1 MGSELLLRVALFG
14 ALSIGS
20 QAQNVT
26 VPATMNGIEGGGGTS
41 IPFGTNQSCR
51 YQCVYDAEEL
61 PWTGPRVIT
70 GLMLR
75 PDGVLTATPAKGFL
89 DISVLV
95 STTTRN
101 SATASA
107 VFADNYGVDA
117 TWVISRQPLML
128 PAQPL
133 LTSTAQLPRP
143 ANIPLVFQVPWAYGL
158 TPATTTLPAPRNLLI
173 EIHIHFQP
181 AGPYRLDNLSSC
193 TATQAPFGQVQAP
206 CEYTAGQPVTVI
218 GDNSMLAGLDYSW
231 QVANMPPSMPF
242 LLAVNLTNTGGLL
255 GNPAW
260 PLPYPMFDPA
270 NPSQPSQAF
279 APLQYSAPDCWMN
292 INMPALL
299 SGVTDASG
307 TGFATSTL
315 PAGRQFVGVTFY
327 TQALVLAPT
336 ANPLRLITTLGF
348 SSTVCGPL
356 GVARN
361 FAFYNNAATPPAAP
375 PTSGSIQYGVGMI
388 FDVQ

>member
-1 MGSELLLRVALFG
+1 MGSELLLRAVLFGTLSFVAL
-14 ALSIGS
+14 
-20 QAQNVT
+20 AQNIT
-26 VPATMNGIEGGGGTS
+26 VPAAMNGIEGGGGTS

-107 VFADNYGVDA
+107 VFAENYGVDA

-128 PAQPL
+128 PAQPAL
-133 LTSTAQLPRP
+133 ASTAQLPRP

-181 AGPYRLDNLSSC
+181 AGPYRLDNVSSC
-193 TATQAPFGQVQAP
+193 TATQAPFGLVQAP
-206 CEYTAGQPVTVI
+206 CEYTTGQPVTVI
-218 GDNSMLAGLDYSW
+218 GNNSMLAGLDYSW

-270 NPSQPSQAF
+270 NPTQPS
-279 APLQYSAPDCWMN
+279 
-292 INMPALL
+292 PALAVFGFPAPGCYL
-299 SGVTDASG
+299 NIDPVVT
-307 TGFATSTL
+307 FAGQADVGGAGAITTLL
-315 PAGRQFVGVTFY
+315 PAGRQFVGTTIY
-327 TQALVLAPT
+327 TQAIVLAPT
-336 ANPLRLITTLGF
+336 VNPLRFITSEGR
-348 SSTVCGPL
+348 SSTICGPL
-356 GVARN
+356 GVSRIH
-361 FAFYNNAATPPAAP
+361 AFYNGAATPPLTP
-375 PTSGSIQYGVGMI
+375 PTSGQVGIGVGMV
-388 FDVQ
+388 FEVM

>member
-1 MGSELLLRVALFG
+1 MGSELLLRAVLFG
-14 ALSIGS
+14 TLSIGS
-20 QAQNVT
+20 LAQNIT
-26 VPATMNGIEGGGGTS
+26 VPAAMNGIEGGGGTS

-128 PAQPL
+128 PAQPAL
-133 LTSTAQLPRP
+133 ASTAQLPRP

-158 TPATTTLPAPRNLLI
+158 TPATTSLPAPRNLLI

-193 TATQAPFGQVQAP
+193 TATQVTFGQVQAP
-206 CEYTAGQPVTVI
+206 CEFTAGQPVTVS

-270 NPSQPSQAF
+270 NPSQPS
-279 APLQYSAPDCWMN
+279 
-292 INMPALL
+292 PALAVFGFPAPGCYL
-299 SGVTDASG
+299 NIDPVVTFSGQANTAG
-307 TGFATSTL
+307 AGAITTSL
-315 PAGRQFVGVTFY
+315 PAGRQFVGTTFY
-327 TQALVLAPT
+327 TQAIVLAPT
-336 ANPLRLITTLGF
+336 VNPLRFITSAGR
-348 SSTVCGPL
+348 SSTICGPL
-356 GVARN
+356 GVARIH
-361 FAFYNNAATPPAAP
+361 AFYNGAATPPPTP
-375 PTSGSIQYGVGMI
+375 PTSGQVGIGVGMV
-388 FDVQ
+388 FEVM